1 MNHKRRAAQGI
12 SPTAAAGVGL
22 TFLGAKGSSQCLDL
36 LWGSGGILPSGTGK
50 ELPSE
55 PAGCEPHLG
64 TSPVHQECPCKEC
77 PLRGP
82 YCASVTTHSPGGPRP
97 EWRWGT
103 WGRRWGTWGC
113 GRWARWDGLGLGLGI
128 LEGFSSLRDSM
139 ISAGWFVLSLLLVC
153 FGNYWCFQKLLVVS
167 HQETSPGDGAE
178 RVKSFPF
185 PGADGA
191 RRQRGGMQTRS
202 EPILAQLKQPVSLGK
217 EPPGSVSPGDEGRKM
232 SVLPI
237 LAERCL
243 SSPSWHVPRAR
254 QRGRILSQLTPLI
267 CFCQGLFFLLLF
279 CHPWPR

>member
-1 MNHKRRAAQGI
+1 M
-12 SPTAAAGVGL
+12 
-22 TFLGAKGSSQCLDL
+22 
-36 LWGSGGILPSGTGK
+36 
-50 ELPSE
+50 
-55 PAGCEPHLG
+55 
-64 TSPVHQECPCKEC
+64 
-77 PLRGP
+77 
-82 YCASVTTHSPGGPRP
+82 
-97 EWRWGT
+97 
-103 WGRRWGTWGC
+103 
-113 GRWARWDGLGLGLGI
+113 
-128 LEGFSSLRDSM
+128 
-139 ISAGWFVLSLLLVC
+139 SLLLVC

-217 EPPGSVSPGDEGRKM
+217 EPPGSVSPGDGGRKM

-254 QRGRILSQLTPLI
+254 QRGRILFQLTPLI
-267 CFCQGLFFLLLF
+267 CFCQGLFFCFCSVILGHGDGGDLQCPPRSKGCLCMCAVSPLFSPAQWMVHSVSWLLPSPVVFSDGSFVYLSSLSVLKGCF
-279 CHPWPR
+279 VPRFQSCGWLVVFQPEDHRLEFDACDFSKVQTVGGRNAERR